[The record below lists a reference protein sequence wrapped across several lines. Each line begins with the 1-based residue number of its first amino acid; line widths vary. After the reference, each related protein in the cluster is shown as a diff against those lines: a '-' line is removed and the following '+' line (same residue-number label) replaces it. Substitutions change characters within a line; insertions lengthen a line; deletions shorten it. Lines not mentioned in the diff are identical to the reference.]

1 MVTLEQL
8 VKEQK
13 WNGMSDIQIIK
24 TFFELN
30 DMEEEGMDM
39 IHELS
44 KTKINKLK
52 CERKVVRDWTSYLP
66 SKYLYENY
74 DLETANMLHTL
85 ELDYLSNGC
94 SLSQKRME
102 WAKENIPN
110 IKMPKVYFRPL
121 SHISGHN
128 VGGISQENRTSAQDE
143 SRKRET

>member
-13 WNGMSDIQIIK
+13 WNGVSDIQIIK
-24 TFFELN
+24 TFFDMN
-30 DMEEEGMDM
+30 NMEEEGVDM

-94 SLSQKRME
+94 NLSQKRIE
-102 WAKENIPN
+102 WARENIPN

-121 SHISGHN
+121 IDWMKDKVIVFNS
-128 VGGISQENRTSAQDE
+128 
-143 SRKRET
+143 K

>member
-24 TFFELN
+24 TFFDMN
-30 DMEEEGMDM
+30 NMEEEGVDM

-94 SLSQKRME
+94 NLSQKRIE
-102 WAKENIPN
+102 WARENIPN

-121 SHISGHN
+121 IDWMKDK
-128 VGGISQENRTSAQDE
+128 GIVFKS
-143 SRKRET
+143 K